1 MLQNATVD
9 AGNTLIGHGNFPGLS
24 PVPARPVQWR
34 RAAAAFKALAGQ
46 QGNVLDTTYAVVDAM
61 GGMCEERLFQKL
73 LSDPDGR
80 HLLADRPNLPQT
92 LADHERLAT
101 MPEGSLGRV
110 YADLCRSA
118 GINSAAVVDS
128 LRRTSR
134 DYDQLD
140 PDRQWF
146 IDRLTVLHDL
156 WHILTGYATQ
166 PRGEA
171 AIVAFS
177 YAQGLN
183 YRPVPFFMA
192 LSLAMR
198 VARPGELWRAY
209 RRGRQT
215 SMLIL
220 QRYEELLP
228 LPLATV
234 RARLKLPEGRVA
246 HGPHPGDGLLA

>member
-1 MLQNATVD
+1 MLRNATVD
-9 AGNTLIGHGNFPGLS
+9 AGSTLNFPGQS

-34 RAAAAFKALAGQ
+34 RSVAAFKALAGQ

-80 HLLADRPNLPQT
+80 RLLAARPDLPAT
-92 LADHERLAT
+92 LADHARLAA
-101 MPEGSLGRV
+101 MPEGSLGRA
-110 YADLCRSA
+110 YADLCKRA

-140 PDRQWF
+140 PSRQWF

-192 LSLAMR
+192 LSVFMR
-198 VARPGELWRAY
+198 VARIHELREAY

-220 QRYEELLP
+220 QSYEELLP

-234 RARLKLPEGRVA
+234 RARMKLPEGRVA
-246 HGPHPGDGLLA
+246 HGPTPGEGLLA

>member
-1 MLQNATVD
+1 MLQNATIQ
-9 AGNTLIGHGNFPGLS
+9 AGNTLVGQTDFSGLS

-73 LSDPDGR
+73 LADPDGR
-80 HLLADRPNLPQT
+80 RLLADRPDLPGT
-92 LADHERLAT
+92 LAEHERLAQ
-101 MPEGSLGRV
+101 MPEGSLGRA
-110 YADLCRSA
+110 YADLCRRA
-118 GINSAAVVDS
+118 GINSADVVDS

-134 DYDQLD
+134 DYHQLD
-140 PDRQWF
+140 PARQWF

-156 WHILTGYATQ
+156 WHLLTGYATQ

-183 YRPVPFFMA
+183 YRPVPVFMA
-192 LSLAMR
+192 LSVVMR
-198 VARPGELWRAY
+198 VASIRELWQAY
-209 RRGRQT
+209 RRGRQS

-234 RARLKLPEGRVA
+234 RERLKLPEGRLA
-246 HGPHPGDGLLA
+246 HGPLPGEGLLA